1 MTKKIK
7 TFVVPYTQRTYGY
20 IEIQATSIDDA
31 LENLEYGEFLEQGI
45 EFEAHT
51 GDTREKI

>member
-1 MTKKIK
+1 MTEKLK
-7 TFVVPYTQRTYGY
+7 TFVVPYTERTYGY

-31 LENLEYGEFLEQGI
+31 LKNLEHGEFLEQGI

-51 GDTREKI
+51 GDIREKS